1 MNIEIDLRSLVS
13 AIGDAIVVSD
23 ADNNIIYW
31 NPAAERMFGHSRDQ
45 AVGRSLDMII
55 PERLRK
61 RHGEGYRKTMETG
74 VTKYGTDVLRVPA
87 MHRDGSSMS
96 IAFTVAMLYAPDG
109 KVNAVAAVIRNETTR
124 FSEDRQLRK
133 RLAELEAQVAGKGQN
148 A

>member
-1 MNIEIDLRSLVS
+1 MGIEIDLQSLVS

-45 AVGRSLDMII
+45 AVGQSLDMII

-87 MHRDGSSMS
+87 VHRDGLGMS

-109 KVNAVAAVIRNETTR
+109 TVNAVAAVIRDETTR
-124 FSEDRQLRK
+124 FTEDRQLRK